1 MTARLNIA
9 KVAPGAYHSMLGLEK
24 FIRESSIEEKLVHLL
39 KMRASQINGC
49 AYCLDMRGR
58 WGRRSSGSTASTPGA
73 RHPITPNAIAPRW
86 SGSRR

>member
-39 KMRASQINGC
+39 KMRASQING
-49 AYCLDMRGR
+49 
-58 WGRRSSGSTASTPGA
+58 
-73 RHPITPNAIAPRW
+73 
-86 SGSRR
+86 